1 MPMLPDRR
9 MILLAGG
16 GLMIA
21 ASRPALAAPSF
32 DAAVSTKAHDP
43 RARKTY
49 PTVAAALAAAPAA
62 GEKAFRILVTAGAWR
77 EQLLIDKP
85 NIHLEGEGRAS
96 SIIVFNQ
103 HAAARR
109 GGEIATVTVTAP
121 GFEARR
127 LTIANDFDYPGNMPA
142 EVAYDRTG
150 ASGAQALALRLGQGS
165 DKAWL
170 DKVALTGWQDTLYAE
185 AGRSLYTNCFI
196 SGCVDFIYGAGVAV
210 FELCEIRSRTRPGKD
225 FHGFIAAPNTHRN
238 QRFGLVFLDCRLTR
252 DADMPDHTMALGR
265 PWRASKTF
273 ADGRY
278 GDPDAVGH
286 AAFIRCWMDRH
297 IVQQGWYPMHYNLRD
312 GRRTMYQPEDA
323 RLFEFA
329 SRGPGA
335 GRASKTRRMLSAR
348 EARHYQRATLLRGW
362 SPN

>member
-1 MPMLPDRR
+1 MLGLLDRR
-9 MILLAGG
+9 TLLFAGG
-16 GLMIA
+16 ALIGL
-21 ASRPALAAPSF
+21 SRPTLAAEAFNAVLSTRPN
-32 DAAVSTKAHDP
+32 DPRGEATYDTLKAAV
-43 RARKTY
+43 
-49 PTVAAALAAAPAA
+49 AAAPAD
-62 GEKAFRILVTAGAWR
+62 GERPFRILVTAGAWR
-77 EQLLIDKP
+77 EQAEIDKP
-85 NIHLEGEGRAS
+85 NVHLIGEGRGQ

-109 GGEIATVTVTAP
+109 GGEIATLTVTAP
-121 GFEARR
+121 GFRARR

-142 EVAYDRTG
+142 DVPYDRTG

-170 DKVALTGWQDTLYAE
+170 DDVALTGWQDTLYAE
-185 AGRSLYTNCFI
+185 AGRSLYTDCLI

-210 FELCEIRSRTRPGKD
+210 FERCEIRSRTRPGKD
-225 FHGFIAAPNTHRN
+225 FHGFIAAPNTNRN
-238 QRFGLVFLDCRLTR
+238 QTYGLVFLDCRLTR

-265 PWRASKTF
+265 PWRATKAF

-297 IVQQGWYPMHYNLRD
+297 IVPEGWYPMHYNLRS
-312 GRRTMYQPEDA
+312 GRRTMYQPDDA

-335 GRASKTRRMLSAR
+335 GRASKIRRMLSTR
-348 EARHYQRATLLRGW
+348 EARLYQRATLLDGW